1 MVDVARYEAGDLGTA
16 RAIEVQFHFRQCPR
30 CGSSL
35 ADIRQ
40 ARHEILGL
48 TASSQAIRART
59 AAEEIRKS
67 MRCRLQLH

>member
-1 MVDVARYEAGDLGTA
+1 MARYEAGDLGTA

-35 ADIRQ
+35 AEIRQ

-48 TASSQAIRART
+48 TASSQATRARI